1 MLIHGMQYLNKKAIQ
16 ITDTAALAVYLRL
29 LATQI
34 YGDEAEAIHE
44 EKDLLVN
51 LLEES
56 AQRLHSEK
64 RVTVYR
70 QDAFLEICPN
80 APRKDGT
87 INICPKKVDR
97 NYKSLCVSNGKECS
111 KCKQDYWFEK
121 VTK

>member
-70 QDAFLEICPN
+70 QDAFW
-80 APRKDGT
+80 
-87 INICPKKVDR
+87 
-97 NYKSLCVSNGKECS
+97 KSA
-111 KCKQDYWFEK
+111 QTRQEK
-121 VTK
+121 TAQ